1 MAFQSGTTI
10 DPSLQRGDMRGFYIG
25 SEAAAQGIK
34 AAGEGLINMMGQ
46 KAMQKEKIKG
56 VQDFGA
62 GIDKVVN
69 SMRETG
75 MDIPPELEVL
85 QTYGNTVSSLMKGD
99 DMNKA
104 EKRHFAENFPA
115 ITASVLGAYAP
126 RETKPV
132 YGDASKTKAW
142 FDLNVIEYKPEREG
156 GQFKFGGEWIT
167 GQQLIDTFGGTR
179 FVPPEV
185 VSFIMGGQRPIAQP
199 SSAKSTSNQSGG
211 PQGGIVNVPEFSIM
225 GK

>member
-1 MAFQSGTTI
+1 MAFQMGTTI
-10 DPSLQRGDMRGFYIG
+10 DPSLQRGDMRGFYMG
-25 SEAAAQGIK
+25 SEAAAKGI
-34 AAGEGLINMMGQ
+34 AAVGQGLINLAGE
-46 KAMQKEKIKG
+46 KAMQKEKVKS

-85 QTYGNTVSSLMKGD
+85 QSYGNTVSSLMKGD

-104 EKRHFAENFPA
+104 EKRRFAENFST
-115 ITASVLGAYAP
+115 ITSSVLGAYAP
-126 RETKPV
+126 RETEPV
-132 YGDASKTKAW
+132 YGDASKTKSW
-142 FDLNVIEYKPEREG
+142 FDLNAIEYKPEREG

-185 VSFIMGGQRPIAQP
+185 VSFIMGAQRPIAQP
-199 SSAKSTSNQSGG
+199 SSSQSTNNQSGG
-211 PQGGIVNVPEFSIM
+211 PQSGIVNVPGWSIM